1 MADADQ
7 RQIDRKMNA
16 SLTSTT
22 VSDTYDSMLV
32 INPPWMR
39 LVTDIGCRKN

>member
-22 VSDTYDSMLV
+22 VSDTYDLMLV
-32 INPPWMR
+32 ISAPLMMP
-39 LVTDIGCRKN
+39 VTDIGCRKN